1 MMRLDVFLNTCC
13 IVKRRTE
20 AKRACDNGIVTVDDQ
35 MAKASR
41 EVMVG
46 QRVCIAF
53 TDRLLEFEVLDVPQG
68 NVARKDALNYY
79 CILRDEIQESEFI

>member
-1 MMRLDVFLNTCC
+1 MRLDVFLNTCC

-35 MAKASR
+35 LAKASR
-41 EVMVG
+41 EVVVG

-53 TDRLLEFEVLDVPQG
+53 MDRFLEFEVMDVPRG
-68 NVARKDALNYY
+68 NVARKDAHHYY
-79 CILRDEIQESEFI
+79 HILRDEIRESEFI